1 MNEERPRQ
9 RSFKS
14 WYDLPPVD
22 IQASEKERLIN
33 YLQMLKVALASYV
46 PQVVAIKIFW

>member
-1 MNEERPRQ
+1 MNEERSRQ

-14 WYDLPPVD
+14 WYDLPPVN
-22 IQASEKERLIN
+22 IQASEEEGLLN
-33 YLQMLKVALASYV
+33 YLLMLKAALASYV